1 MRRWYS
7 KITRYII
14 PHSFS
19 KLPLTPNHLKTIFLN
34 LAVGASGWVLVG
46 IPEYSHLFPPTYLLP
61 PTSKNYFLN
70 SSHPHPMAK
79 NPFSWGY
86 ILRKVKID
94 DLEKMFGKTFCLMYT
109 GNESL
114 YIPAINATNAA
125 LVVRNPLQC
134 AATWGRSQKWR
145 RKLLK
150 GGLDASCS
158 GEDFTVEN

>member
-1 MRRWYS
+1 MHLRFDRISLALVANLIPYKLQPISICRDPKKSPDICIKMRRWYS

-79 NPFSWGY
+79 KTFSWGY
-86 ILRKVKID
+86 ILRKAKID
-94 DLEKMFGKTFCLMYT
+94 VPENMFGKTFCFDVY
-109 GNESL
+109 
-114 YIPAINATNAA
+114 
-125 LVVRNPLQC
+125 
-134 AATWGRSQKWR
+134 W
-145 RKLLK
+145 
-150 GGLDASCS
+150 
-158 GEDFTVEN
+158 